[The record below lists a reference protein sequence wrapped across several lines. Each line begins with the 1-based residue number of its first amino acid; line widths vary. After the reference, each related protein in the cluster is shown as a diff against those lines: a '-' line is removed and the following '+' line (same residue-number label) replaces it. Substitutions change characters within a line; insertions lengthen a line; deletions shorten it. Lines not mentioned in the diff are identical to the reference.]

1 MSSSLS
7 APAAASDTRSSGL
20 LARLEAIDPTPS
32 RLRAREAFA
41 RTGLPHRRIEGWRWS
56 DVRAALSRPPSAG
69 GEATPATP
77 LAGGSG
83 LLFGEDGRVRGEL
96 AGASWTRGSPEDEA
110 SVPDVG
116 PLGWLAEALA
126 PDGADIT
133 LASGAK
139 PLAIVFSGGRGDRFV
154 HLRIRVPQG
163 VEAEVTESHLS
174 GGGFSSVRVDYVLE
188 EGASLH
194 RSVFLAG
201 GAECVQAAVASVRL
215 APGARFRQTFLSL
228 GAGLSRLETAL
239 THEGDGSEAVLDG
252 AYLLGEGRRT
262 DIVTRVDHLGIGAS
276 TRQLVRGAV
285 SSGGRAAFQGRFH
298 VARHAQKTD
307 ARMQHQALLLEEGA
321 EVNAKPELEIYA
333 DDVQCAHGATTGA
346 LDEAALFYMR
356 QRGLPLAQARAILTL
371 SFIAS
376 ALDSAP
382 PEPREALLGEA
393 ERWLTGA

>member
-7 APAAASDTRSSGL
+7 ASAPLLDARSSGL
-20 LARLEAIDPTPS
+20 LARLEAMDPSPS

-56 DVRAALSRPPSAG
+56 DVRAALSRPPAG
-69 GEATPATP
+69 GATDAPATP

-83 LLFGEDGRVRGEL
+83 LAFGEGGFTAGEL
-96 AGASWTRGSPEDEA
+96 AVSSWTRGVSEIEA
-110 SVPDVG
+110 RVPDVG
-116 PLGWLAEALA
+116 ALGWLAEALA
-126 PDGADIT
+126 LDGADIT
-133 LASGAK
+133 LAPGAQ
-139 PLAIVFSGGRGDRFV
+139 PLALVFSGREGDRFV
-154 HLRIRVPQG
+154 HLRIRVPHG
-163 VEAEVTESHLS
+163 VEAQVAESHLS

-188 EGASLH
+188 AGASLH

-215 APGARFRQTFLSL
+215 APGARFHQTFLSL

-262 DIVTRVDHLGIGAS
+262 DVVTRVDHLGVGAS

-285 SSGGRAAFQGRFH
+285 KSGGRAAFQGRFH

-307 ARMQHQALLLEEGA
+307 ARMQHHALLLEEGA

-356 QRGLPLAQARAILTL
+356 QRGLPLAQARALLTL

-376 ALDSAP
+376 ALESAP
-382 PEPREALLGEA
+382 SGPREALLGEA